1 MLMFSF
7 LQWWYTSGWL
17 TFGYGFLDHL
27 KGSADFFSIGL
38 LLRTLFSPFRQ
49 ISAYTDDFAPLQK
62 RISAFFDKLIS
73 RLVGL
78 VVRLLILIFGV
89 VFLLVEAAIGSA
101 LVLIWPLLPLAPIAA
116 IALGM
121 MGVTL

>member
-1 MLMFSF
+1 MFSF

-17 TFGYGFLDHL
+17 TFGYGFLDRL

-49 ISAYTDDFAPLQK
+49 ISAYTDDFAPLQM

>member
-7 LQWWYTSGWL
+7 LQWWYSTGWL
-17 TFGYGFLDHL
+17 TFGNSFLDRL

-62 RISAFFDKLIS
+62 RFQAFFDKLIS
-73 RLVGL
+73 RMVGL
-78 VVRLLILIFGV
+78 VVRLIILVFGVIVILI
-89 VFLLVEAAIGSA
+89 EAAIGSV
-101 LVLIWPLLPLAPIAA
+101 LVLAWPLLPLVPIAA
-116 IALGM
+116 IVLGI